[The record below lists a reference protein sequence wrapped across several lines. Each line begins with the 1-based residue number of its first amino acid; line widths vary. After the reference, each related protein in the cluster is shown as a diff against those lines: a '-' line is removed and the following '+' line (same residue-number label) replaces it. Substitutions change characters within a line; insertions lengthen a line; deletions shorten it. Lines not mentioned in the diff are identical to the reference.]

1 MAISLSDSRVLIV
14 DDNEFNRKSLA
25 LVIRRAGITQIAF
38 AGDGQEGLK
47 AVDSFRPDLVLLDV
61 DMPVMNGWE
70 MCQALRR
77 DTTHQE
83 LPVLFQTALDSDEE
97 QVRCFGAG
105 GSDFISK
112 PIKPGECVARVRHQ
126 LERRKLF
133 NDLASFRERVQ
144 RELSHARAMQHSLLP
159 ESRQI
164 AEVAERYG
172 LILDAHFETSSELG
186 GDFWGLYPLD
196 DRRVGFL
203 LIDFAGHGITAAINT
218 FRLHTLIDRFPMQE
232 VAPSQWLA
240 QLNGALKDVLPT
252 GQFATAFFGVLDL
265 RTDTLTYAAAGSP
278 NPVLGVGSDIRLLDS
293 AGLVLGASRQ
303 ARYVDRSH
311 RLPRG
316 GFLFLYSDALIECRS
331 AENGPIGQDAVPDF
345 VRGAM
350 AENRLHPLKPMMDRF
365 YARTLQPLR
374 DDLTAVWIARRA

>member
-1 MAISLSDSRVLIV
+1 
-14 DDNEFNRKSLA
+14 
-25 LVIRRAGITQIAF
+25 
-38 AGDGQEGLK
+38 
-47 AVDSFRPDLVLLDV
+47 
-61 DMPVMNGWE
+61 
-70 MCQALRR
+70 
-77 DTTHQE
+77 
-83 LPVLFQTALDSDEE
+83 
-97 QVRCFGAG
+97 
-105 GSDFISK
+105 
-112 PIKPGECVARVRHQ
+112 
-126 LERRKLF
+126 
-133 NDLASFRERVQ
+133 
-144 RELSHARAMQHSLLP
+144 
-159 ESRQI
+159 
-164 AEVAERYG
+164 
-172 LILDAHFETSSELG
+172 
-186 GDFWGLYPLD
+186 
-196 DRRVGFL
+196 
-203 LIDFAGHGITAAINT
+203 
-218 FRLHTLIDRFPMQE
+218 MQE
-232 VAPSQWLA
+232 VAPSQWLT

-350 AENRLHPLKPMMDRF
+350 AESRLHPLKPMMDSF